1 MLYRIQHR
9 IETLVHHAVM
19 DNGTFETFTELGINL
34 SLWDINWED
43 PWRQNYWLA
52 EGIIEADHFND
63 AFGKFSRNISR
74 ICSRIALIG
83 QCYLEYLS
91 QPFLILK
98 NNETFA
104 FINYVRGEE
113 GVGLMFMDDEREALS
128 LLIQNSLIPEEF
140 YFYWNDAVNTTGYSS
155 KLLLMFSALEA
166 LVKTAEKKIDYEK
179 LEEIFGE
186 ELKVAIWGEKG
197 NSDDALRNRLVHGEY
212 FNGSDSSINFQ
223 EEVHKALINYFNRE
237 ILKNDL
243 ISEDV
248 INPQRHLLGNKMRYP
263 NFIKAKQSNPL
274 TLKKIL
280 EDLDEHGIDNPQNY
294 EFLDDTSETLMNSY

>member
-43 PWRQNYWLA
+43 LWRQNYWLA

-74 ICSRIALIG
+74 ICSRIALIR
-83 QCYLEYLS
+83 QCYLEYLA
-91 QPFLILK
+91 QPFLIHK

-104 FINYVRGEE
+104 FINYVRGEK
-113 GVGLMFMDDEREALS
+113 GVGLMFMDDERKALS

-166 LVKTAEKKIDYEK
+166 LVKAAEKKIDYEK

-186 ELKVAIWGEKG
+186 ELKVAIWGEKR

-212 FNGSDSSINFQ
+212 FKGSDSRINFL
-223 EEVHKALINYFNRE
+223 EEVHKALIKYFNRE

-248 INPQRHLLGNKMRYP
+248 INPQRHLLGNKMGYR
-263 NFIKAKQSNPL
+263 NFIKAKQSDPL
-274 TLKKIL
+274 NLKKIL
-280 EDLDEHGIDNPQNY
+280 MDLDEHGIDNPQNY
-294 EFLDDTSETLMNSY
+294 EFLYDASDTLMNSY